1 MPRFDRPDPLRWL
14 VAEWQWPKSAVFA
27 AAFLLAL
34 LPMVWSEGG
43 FAAALV
49 YLQLPVYMLHQLE
62 EHGHDRFRR
71 FINER
76 LAGGREALTPG
87 LTFAI
92 NLLGVWALMLVS
104 FALAYYVDPAL
115 GLIAVCLT
123 GVNAVVHLAG
133 AVVGR
138 EYNPGL
144 LTAALLFVP
153 LTVVSVA
160 ELSSSYELDA
170 GVWALALGVAVAGHL
185 AIGAAVGLRLRT
197 LG

>member
-1 MPRFDRPDPLRWL
+1 LPTFDRPDPLRWL
-14 VAEWQWPKSAVFA
+14 VAEWQWPKAAAFA

-34 LPMVWSEGG
+34 LPIVWSELG

-62 EHGHDRFRR
+62 EHGHDRFRL
-71 FINER
+71 FVNEN

-92 NLLGVWALMLVS
+92 NMLAVWVLMLVS
-104 FALAYYVDPAL
+104 FLLAYYVDPAL
-115 GLIAVCLT
+115 GLIAVCVT
-123 GVNAVVHLAG
+123 GVNAVVHLVG
-133 AVVGR
+133 AVVRRG
-138 EYNPGL
+138 YNPGL
-144 LTAALLFVP
+144 LTAAFLFVP

-160 ELSSSYELDA
+160 ELSSSYELDG
-170 GVWALALGVAVAGHL
+170 GVWALALGIAIAGHL
-185 AIGAAVGLRLRT
+185 AIVAVVGLRLRK